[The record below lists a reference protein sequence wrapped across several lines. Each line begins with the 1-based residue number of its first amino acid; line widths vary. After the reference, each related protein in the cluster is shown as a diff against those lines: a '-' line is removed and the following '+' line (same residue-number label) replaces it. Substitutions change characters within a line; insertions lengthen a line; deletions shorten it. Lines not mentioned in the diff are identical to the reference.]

1 MSKIELQIPTVR
13 HTAAAAEY
21 RRDFL
26 RNREFSADNCGLLTE
41 DYGRWLENNFRN
53 SRETT
58 AREGWGETS
67 TFFAVRKS
75 DKKIVGTAEIRR
87 TLENNVL
94 KEYGGHIGYSV
105 CPGERGKGYGTAI
118 LKLALKE
125 CRDIGMEK
133 LMLSCSEDNA
143 ASIRVIEK
151 CGGCFSGT
159 KEARQYRIRVYWI
172 DLEGKEMA

>member
-1 MSKIELQIPTVR
+1 MSEIELQIPTVR

-41 DYGRWLENNFRN
+41 DYSRWLENNFRN

-58 AREGWGETS
+58 ARQDWVKAT

-75 DKKIVGTAEIRR
+75 DKKIVGTTEIRH

-94 KEYGGHIGYSV
+94 REYGGHIGYSV

-118 LKLALKE
+118 LKLALAE
-125 CRDIGMEK
+125 CRGIG
-133 LMLSCSEDNA
+133 LDQVMLSCNEDNA

-151 CGGCFSGT
+151 CGGQLTET
-159 KEARQYRIRVYWI
+159 KEARQYKIRIYWI
-172 DLEGKEMA
+172 DLEETREA